1 MTITRLFS
9 CIALLAIV
17 GALGWVGD
25 VHAQQQPA
33 AASSVAAPAKAQVAE
48 PAGVAAQGHTKQ
60 ASKTAAISHVQAIVA
75 ANTTAEVDKEQARYQ
90 SHPRGNMDPYRNAVT
105 PPVDSG
111 R

>member
-9 CIALLAIV
+9 CIALLATV
-17 GALGWVGD
+17 GAYGWAGE

-33 AASSVAAPAKAQVAE
+33 AASSVAASAKAQVVE
-48 PAGVAAQGHTKQ
+48 PTGAAPQGHAKPAPKVAT
-60 ASKTAAISHVQAIVA
+60 TSHVQAAVA
-75 ANTTAEVDKEQARYQ
+75 VNTTAEVDKEQGHYQ
-90 SHPRGNMDPYRNAVT
+90 PHTRGYMDPYRNAVT